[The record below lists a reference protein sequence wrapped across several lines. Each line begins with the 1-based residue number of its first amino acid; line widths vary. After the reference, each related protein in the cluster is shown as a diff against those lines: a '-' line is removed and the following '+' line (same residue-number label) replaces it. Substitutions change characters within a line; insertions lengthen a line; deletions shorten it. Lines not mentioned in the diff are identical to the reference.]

1 MSEPRPRASRWEIL
15 GAWLRVWTPP
25 RDVEIPSPRRALV
38 VAVVLVAAVAV
49 AVATLVAPAIDRA
62 KDRDA
67 SRATQAKSA
76 FRAAEEK
83 RLTAQQRAHHGR
95 ASKVVPLWAGGQ
107 RDGALAALVQ
117 SAQTSIDR
125 DARARVAAG
134 ELSGRIRRVACTP
147 RKRDRGERVHLECVA
162 VTGEQRHRGILA
174 QTGHPFLV
182 GASLRTGRYAW
193 CKDNPGS
200 AEGTYGKSIQVRLPA
215 ACTG

>member
-1 MSEPRPRASRWEIL
+1 MSEPKPRAAWWEVL
-15 GAWLRVWTPP
+15 GAWLRIWTPP
-25 RDVEIPSPRRALV
+25 RDVEIPSPRLAIIA
-38 VAVVLVAAVAV
+38 AVVVVTAVTV
-49 AVATLVAPAIDRA
+49 VVVTLVAPAIDRA

-67 SRATQAKSA
+67 ARAAQERTA

-83 RLTAQQRAHHGR
+83 RITAEQRARRGSAPAVAR
-95 ASKVVPLWAGGQ
+95 MWADGQ
-107 RDGALAALVQ
+107 RDGAVAALVER
-117 SAQTSIDR
+117 AQTSIGR

-134 ELSGRIRRVACTP
+134 ELSGRIRKVACTP
-147 RKRDRGERVHLECVA
+147 RERDTGERVHLECVA

-200 AEGTYGKSIQVRLPA
+200 AEGTYGKSVQVRLPA
-215 ACTG
+215 ACAA